1 MIQVGCFSSPACG
14 EKGRVMENNGRDRRE
29 MLTASQVRE
38 LTGVPVSTLH
48 DWAAKREHGIQAPG
62 PHHVRLSGRH
72 RRWTRG
78 DVDDWLES
86 ARI

>member
-1 MIQVGCFSSPACG
+1 
-14 EKGRVMENNGRDRRE
+14 MENNGRNPRE

-62 PHHVRLSGRH
+62 PHHVRLSVRH

-78 DVDDWLES
+78 DVDDWLDS

>member
-1 MIQVGCFSSPACG
+1 MIRSWFFRAPGTG
-14 EKGRVMENNGRDRRE
+14 EKDQIMTDDNENHAE
-29 MLTASQVRE
+29 MLTATQVRE
-38 LTGVPVSTLH
+38 ITSVPVSTLH
-48 DWAAKREHGIQAPG
+48 DWAAKRERGIDAPG

-86 ARI
+86 ARV

>member
-1 MIQVGCFSSPACG
+1 MPERDRIV
-14 EKGRVMENNGRDRRE
+14 ENNGRNPRE

-38 LTGVPVSTLH
+38 LTGVPVLTLH

-78 DVDDWLES
+78 DVDDWLDS